1 MSKSISIVSNAFTAK
16 LLDADDEARLLVSD
30 VLSYYELG
38 YENTYSFKNGNWD
51 GTNTMFH
58 WETDRFPSG
67 FLNAVNARLA
77 KEGYEVRNLAKPLPA
92 PLGTVPKTL
101 GGFSYTD
108 KYDYQW
114 DGVVQLEKRGSM
126 IARLATGAGK
136 TFLAA
141 LCYTRI
147 ARPTLILTK
156 RKPLFYQF
164 EERLKEFG
172 YHPGMV
178 GDSKEDFDPN
188 LTVAMSQTLSNRLD
202 DPAVIEYLKTVEF
215 IIGEEAHEISDD
227 SYWQIVKRCPNAYYK
242 LALTATPFMK
252 DGSEAN
258 MKLLGAFG
266 PVGLNVSEKLLIDRG
281 VNATPKIKFMDYEAG
296 GKVRFNSNYLK
307 AVEFGITHNVARNN
321 KIVEQA
327 VLAKQRGLPVLTLI
341 ARQDHG
347 KVLEALYQAN
357 GLKAKF
363 IFGES
368 NQKKRKQALQ
378 ELARGEIDAL
388 IGSTILDVG
397 VDVPM
402 IGCLIIAGGGKAEV
416 GYRQRIGRGLR
427 SKPTGPNICMVVDFK
442 DEHNVH
448 LNDHFR
454 ERLKIIRETP
464 GFSENLLGDNEP
476 LPWNLFELC

>member
-1 MSKSISIVSNAFTAK
+1 MSKMISIASNAISAK
-16 LLDADDEARLLVSD
+16 LIDADDEARLIVSD
-30 VLSYYELG
+30 TLSYYELG
-38 YENTYSFKNGNWD
+38 YENTWSFKNGSWD

-58 WETDRFPSG
+58 WDTAMFPVG
-67 FLNAVNARLA
+67 FLDAVNARLA
-77 KEGYEVRNLAKPLPA
+77 KEGYSVRNLAKPLPA
-92 PLGTVPKTL
+92 PLGELPDTL
-101 GGFSYTD
+101 GGFAYTD

-114 DGVVQLEKRGSM
+114 RGVTELEKRGRM

-147 ARPTLILTK
+147 KRNTLILTK
-156 RKPLFYQF
+156 RKPLMYQF
-164 EERLKEFG
+164 VERLETFG
-172 YHPGMV
+172 YEAGV
-178 GDSKEDFDPN
+178 IGDTRSTINSD
-188 LTVAMSQTLSNRLD
+188 LTVAMSQTVRNRID
-202 DPAVIEYLKTVEF
+202 EGDPEILAYLKTVEF

-227 SYWQIVKRCPNAYYK
+227 SYWKVIKHCPNAYYK

-281 VNATPKIKFMDYEAG
+281 VNATPKIKFVSYENT
-296 GKVRFNSNYLK
+296 GKLRFNSNYQRS
-307 AVEFGITHNVARNN
+307 VELGITNSDSRNN
-321 KIVEQA
+321 AILEQA
-327 VLAKQRGLPVLTLI
+327 LLAKQRGLPILTLI
-341 ARQDHG
+341 ARQEHG
-347 KVLEALYQAN
+347 KVLEALFTSR
-357 GLKAKF
+357 GIRTKF
-363 IFGES
+363 IFGDS
-368 NQKKRKQALQ
+368 SQKKRKEGLE
-378 ELARGEIDAL
+378 ELARGDIDAL

-402 IGCLIIAGGGKAEV
+402 IGCLILAGGGKAEV
-416 GYRQRIGRGLR
+416 GFRQRIGRGLR
-427 SKPTGPNICMVVDFK
+427 SKPTGPNICLVVDFM

-464 GFSENLLGDNEP
+464 GFAENLVDE
-476 LPWNLFELC
+476 LPWKLFDLC